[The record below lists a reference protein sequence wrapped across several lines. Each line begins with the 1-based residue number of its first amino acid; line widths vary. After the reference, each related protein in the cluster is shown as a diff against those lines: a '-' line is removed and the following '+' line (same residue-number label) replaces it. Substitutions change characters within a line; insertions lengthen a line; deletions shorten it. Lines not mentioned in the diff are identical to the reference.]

1 MFESV
6 SGGAERRPPSVYFR
20 FAERVDSGFFE
31 IPRVICIKKT
41 TPSFRVESLHQ
52 LETLEFV

>member
-6 SGGAERRPPSVYFR
+6 SGGTERCPSFYFR